1 MADREKVITNLQVI
15 RTWAEVDGESGRGID
30 PQCCRKI
37 VSWIDDAI
45 ALLKSQETR
54 VMTLEE
60 VRAAEVVW
68 LEQCGTCVCAIKI
81 QNFDNGTMSFAYEY
95 NHYTSFINIK
105 PEYYG
110 KISRCWTSRPTD
122 EQREGT
128 PWES

>member
-1 MADREKVITNLQVI
+1 MTDRERVIKAVEYLNWYFTQDDGTADENAVKA
-15 RTWAEVDGESGRGID
+15 WEVLSLE
-30 PQCCRKI
+30 
-37 VSWIDDAI
+37 
-45 ALLKSQETR
+45 QEPR

-122 EQREGT
+122 EQMEAVK
-128 PWES
+128 WDDI

>member
-1 MADREKVITNLQVI
+1 MTDREEAIKAVEYLNWYFTQDDGTADENVVKA
-15 RTWAEVDGESGRGID
+15 WEVFS
-30 PQCCRKI
+30 RKQ
-37 VSWIDDAI
+37 
-45 ALLKSQETR
+45 KPH
-54 VMTLEE
+54 VMSLEE

-95 NHYTSFINIK
+95 NHYTSFININ

-122 EQREGT
+122 EQKEAT
-128 PWES
+128 PWETGTVNGEK